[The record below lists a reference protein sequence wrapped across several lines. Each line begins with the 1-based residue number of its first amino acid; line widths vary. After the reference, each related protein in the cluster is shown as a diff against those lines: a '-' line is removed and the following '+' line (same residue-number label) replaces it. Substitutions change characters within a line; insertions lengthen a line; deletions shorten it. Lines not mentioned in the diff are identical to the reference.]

1 MWFRH
6 YRIYYAICQEFITQG
21 GDIVSTV
28 VRENVKR
35 ICRESGRTIS
45 SVESNVGI
53 SKGYI
58 YNMVNPT
65 YNLMKSI
72 ADELGVDVCDLI
84 TERVE

>member
-1 MWFRH
+1 M
-6 YRIYYAICQEFITQG
+6 
-21 GDIVSTV
+21 STV